1 METISGYTFGLRTS
15 SIVNTLGKATGAA
28 AAFLFFRA
36 VQGAKDEQQKR
47 LPAAKSGKGK
57 GEASSPPSPR
67 LSLLHLTPLAS
78 FAGGLNLGPF
88 NAQSLD
94 KMIRS
99 NPLRSTVLIRMSV
112 LPELVKNYIL
122 ASYGSLPLPTFYLGV
137 LLHGGPYSLLWSY
150 LGSELA
156 GGGSGEMG
164 TTVKVLVGAFG
175 IAGLVGS
182 PVLIAK
188 YTKDL

>member
-1 METISGYTFGLRTS
+1 MSSTIRSTTPVETISGYTFGLRTS
-15 SIVNTLGKATGAA
+15 SVINTLGKATGAA

-36 VQGAKDEQQKR
+36 VRVAKDARQQR
-47 LPAAKSGKGK
+47 RPPAAKPAG
-57 GEASSPPSPR
+57 
-67 LSLLHLTPLAS
+67 
-78 FAGGLNLGPF
+78 GGLNLGPF

-112 LPELVKNYIL
+112 LPELMKNYIL

-137 LLHGGPYSLLWSY
+137 LIHGGPYSLLWSY